1 MIHEIPLEEPTLH
14 GYFSSVLPPVLS
26 VDPGDSIRFQSL
38 NAGWDWEPDT
48 KYVERDTEL
57 HNGHA
62 LTGPIEVRGALAGQ
76 TLVVS
81 IDEVTPRDWGVTF
94 ADGTPFHWTIEG
106 ETAVD
111 ERGKTVSLA
120 PFMGVI
126 GMPPPEPGIH
136 STGPP
141 RKWGGNI
148 DCKLLVAGTTLYLPI
163 PLDGAVLSAGD
174 GHAAQGDGEV
184 SGTAIE
190 CPLERAQVTLEL
202 SDLVLRS
209 PVARVRDAWVAF
221 GFDADLDLAAEHA
234 MATMLDLMERE
245 LSLDRTHALAL
256 SSVVVD
262 LHVTQIV
269 NGTKGAH
276 AVLRDDA
283 IR

>member
-1 MIHEIPLEEPTLH
+1 
-14 GYFSSVLPPVLS
+14 
-26 VDPGDSIRFQSL
+26 
-38 NAGWDWEPDT
+38 
-48 KYVERDTEL
+48 
-57 HNGHA
+57 
-62 LTGPIEVRGALAGQ
+62 
-76 TLVVS
+76 
-81 IDEVTPRDWGVTF
+81 
-94 ADGTPFHWTIEG
+94 
-106 ETAVD
+106 
-111 ERGKTVSLA
+111 
-120 PFMGVI
+120 
-126 GMPPPEPGIH
+126 
-136 STGPP
+136 
-141 RKWGGNI
+141 
-148 DCKLLVAGTTLYLPI
+148 
-163 PLDGAVLSAGD
+163 
-174 GHAAQGDGEV
+174 
-184 SGTAIE
+184 
-190 CPLERAQVTLEL
+190 VTLEL